1 MSIGTGMIK
10 LTEKGA
16 TRCTLESNGKKVGML
31 YYKVK
36 LQKFEEDKE

>member
-1 MSIGTGMIK
+1 MIGKGAIK

-16 TRCTLESNGKKVGML
+16 TKCTLENKGKKVGML

-36 LQKFEEDKE
+36 LHKFEEEKQ